1 MIMKI
6 QIANFGCI
14 ILVFL
19 VSCSSSKTLPI
30 TVDKVTQK
38 VQSKDFTISVDFA
51 NPLRGRQISLTSEY
65 DLKIKNDSVFA
76 YLPYYGVAYVAPYGT
91 SDGGIKFSEP
101 AKEYSIVPN
110 KRNNGWDIR
119 FKINSK
125 EYQYDFFVSIFNN
138 GSSSFIVNSNQRD
151 AISFSGEIKL

>member
-1 MIMKI
+1 MKTLI
-6 QIANFGCI
+6 TDFGFI

-19 VSCSSSKTLPI
+19 VSCSSSKTLPA

-51 NPLRGRQISLTSEY
+51 NPLRGNQISLTPEY
-65 DLKIKNDSVFA
+65 NLRIKNDSVFA
-76 YLPYYGVAYVAPYGT
+76 YLPYYGVAYTAPYGT

-101 AKEYSIVPN
+101 AKEYNIVPN
-110 KRNNGWDIR
+110 KKNNGWDIQ
-119 FKINSK
+119 FKINTN
-125 EYQYDFFVSIFNN
+125 EYQYDFFASIFNN
-138 GSSSFIVNSNQRD
+138 GSTSITVNSSQRD